1 MSRKARRL
9 GFIFGGKNNA
19 EADQVWPYR
28 VRDDYLSPEQTS
40 FFRKLL
46 SAVGDTYIIIP
57 RVNMSDIFWVLNPED
72 GRNFSKY
79 ISEKRIDF
87 LLCDRETMKPLVGV
101 ELDGQSHYI
110 EKPPEQ
116 GIYIDDIFE
125 AAKLPLVRI
134 FLSNPNNP
142 QDLRERLLEAAGR
155 AEEERAAENDTLP
168 ETEWGGEPV
177 KDKANDHFPISG
189 LTDPLFKMA
198 EHEPVEQTEE
208 QLKLPDLQREELL
221 KMPGLQPE
229 EPLGEPVLIP
239 EEPLKIPELQPEML
253 LSTVEPVRN
262 PALPELDPT
271 LQENQ
276 AEADRGVIPGTGH
289 VEDKPLPGPVERR
302 FLNSQAEQTP
312 GVDFF
317 TGSVSN
323 VESPLPADEINAGC
337 VEKILEESAVG
348 EGRRESQEGRV
359 LPNLPS
365 VSLNLEQLKE
375 RMKQEVE
382 QAAQAALQSGA
393 PACLRCNATMVLR
406 TSKRG
411 HQFYVCANY
420 PYCREVRGLLE

>member
-19 EADQVWPYR
+19 ETDQILPYQ

-57 RVNMSDIFWVLNPED
+57 RVNMWDIFLVLNPEEN
-72 GRNFSKY
+72 RNFSKN

-87 LLCDRETMKPLVGV
+87 LLCDRETMMPLVGV
-101 ELDGQSHYI
+101 ELDGQPNHI

-116 GIYIDDIFE
+116 EIYIDDIFE

-134 FLSNPNNP
+134 FLSNPDNP
-142 QDLRERLLEAAGR
+142 QDLRERLFEAAGS
-155 AEEERAAENDTLP
+155 AEEERAAENDTP
-168 ETEWGGEPV
+168 SETERDGEPV
-177 KDKANDHFPISG
+177 KDKADDHFPISG
-189 LTDPLFKMA
+189 LTDPLLKMA

-208 QLKLPDLQREELL
+208 QLKLPDLQREEPL

-239 EEPLKIPELQPEML
+239 EEPLKIPELQPEEL
-253 LSTVEPVRN
+253 LRKVEPVRN
-262 PALPELDPT
+262 PVLPERDPT
-271 LQENQ
+271 LQEDQ
-276 AEADRGVIPGTGH
+276 AEADRGVIPGTGD

-302 FLNSQAEQTP
+302 FLNSQQEQTA

-323 VESPLPADEINAGC
+323 VESPLLANEINAGC
-337 VEKILEESAVG
+337 VEKILEEPAAG
-348 EGRRESQEGRV
+348 EGRRENHEGRE
-359 LPNLPS
+359 LPNLS
-365 VSLNLEQLKE
+365 SGSLNLEQLKE

-382 QAAQAALQSGA
+382 QAAQAAVQSGA

-420 PYCREVRGLLE
+420 PYCREVRGLYE